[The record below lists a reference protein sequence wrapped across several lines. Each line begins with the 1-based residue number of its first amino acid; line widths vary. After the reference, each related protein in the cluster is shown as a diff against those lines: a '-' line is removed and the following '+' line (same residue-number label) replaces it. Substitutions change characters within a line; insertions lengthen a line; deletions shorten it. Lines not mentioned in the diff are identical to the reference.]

1 MFPIP
6 PNLGKWIQ
14 QQLDT
19 YKERPRRGV
28 PKGQPYG
35 IPRHKYH
42 VALLHLARTET
53 IDLRAIARQAGVGYS
68 LLLKW
73 RTEDRFRGLIRTAIR
88 QYSQILGPKFIYGD
102 QVNEAEHEQFIRNEL
117 FHYSAP
123 LLNGIMEEL
132 DRVWNLIIDVPKGER
147 HKPLEDVLDKRDML
161 RMEKLNSFTQEFW
174 DQAVNHWGTTRQK
187 IEFAEHMAELGSDA
201 LNTSRKHFESAL
213 RKGSKKRAR
222 EAFDYVWDFAQ
233 GMSKEVLH
241 LKQQLVETR
250 SDRRIADDI

>member
-28 PKGQPYG
+28 PKGQSYG

-42 VALLHLARTET
+42 VALLHLARTKT
-53 IDLRAIARQAGVGYS
+53 FDLRAIARQAGVSYS

-102 QVNEAEHEQFIRNEL
+102 HVNEAEHEQFIRNEL
-117 FHYSAP
+117 LYYSPP

-132 DRVWNLIIDVPKGER
+132 DRVWNLIIHVPKGER
-147 HKPLEDVLDKRDML
+147 HKPLVDVLDKRDML
-161 RMEKLNSFTQEFW
+161 RMEKLDSFIQEFW
-174 DQAVNHWGTTRQK
+174 DEAVNLWGTTRQK
-187 IEFAEHMAELGSDA
+187 IEFAEYMADLGSYV
-201 LNTSRKHFESAL
+201 LKISRRYFESAL
-213 RKGSKKRAR
+213 RKGSKKRPR

-233 GMSKEVLH
+233 EMNKEVLH
-241 LKQQLVETR
+241 LKQQLLKTR